1 MATRSRSLPA
11 RILIFSFK
19 ATLWFLLITIL
30 WVLLYRFVPPPITA
44 TMAFDEHGA
53 ARDWM
58 DYGDMDRA
66 IAVAAIAAEDSNF
79 CDHNGFDYEAIQRA
93 WDERQSGERQRGGSS
108 ISQQTAKNVFLWQGG
123 GWFRKGLETYFTI
136 LIELLWD
143 KPRIMEVYLNV
154 AETGIGTYGA
164 NAGAMRYFDHD
175 ARQLSDLEAARIVAV
190 LPAPKTRDARNPGR
204 WTARYA
210 NRLVTRMQRVRASPL
225 DDCI

>member
-1 MATRSRSLPA
+1 MATRSLPA
-11 RILIFSFK
+11 RIILFVLK
-19 ATLWFLLITIL
+19 AILWFVLITIL

-44 TMAFDEHGA
+44 TMALDENGSG
-53 ARDWM
+53 RNWM
-58 DYGDMDRA
+58 ALSEMDRA
-66 IAVAAIAAEDSNF
+66 MPIAVIAAEDGNF
-79 CDHNGFDYEAIQRA
+79 CLHNGFDYEAIQEA
-93 WDERQSGERQRGGSS
+93 WEERRSGERRRGGST

-123 GWFRKGLETYFTI
+123 GWFRKGLETYFTV

-164 NAGAMRYFDHD
+164 NAGAQRYFGHD
-175 ARQLSDLEAARIVAV
+175 ASRLSDTQAAQIAAV
-190 LPAPKTRDARNPGR
+190 LPDPKTRDATRAGS

-210 NRLVTRMQRVRASPL
+210 NRLVGRMQQVRASPL